1 MIESKW
7 KSVIESIGAALAI
20 GVCIV
25 LSPLLRGWYNHWRAA
40 AVEFKNPLPGDE
52 RVRRPRLGYTR
63 AVTIRALPVQ
73 IWPWLVQLGQER
85 GGLYSYE
92 PLENLIGCHMH
103 NVDCIVPEWQHLDI
117 GSTMRLGPKGYPLFK
132 VVAQEPERFIE
143 FAGADPVSEQVASIT
158 DPMPAPYAN
167 FSWSFCLV
175 PYPNATT
182 RLIVHARQD
191 FAPANFTNW
200 LLWRVFME
208 PINFVME
215 RKMLLGIKA
224 RAEGRIAHRDMEVV
238 GLAVD

>member
-1 MIESKW
+1 MNESKW
-7 KSVIESIGAALAI
+7 QSILESIGAALAI

-63 AVTIRALPVQ
+63 AVTIRARPAQ

-103 NVDCIVPEWQHLDI
+103 TVDRIIPEWQHLDV
-117 GSTMRLGPKGYPLFK
+117 GSTLRLGPKGYPLFK
-132 VVAQEPERFIE
+132 VVAEEQERYIE
-143 FAGADPVSEQVASIT
+143 FAAADPVSEQVTPIT
-158 DPMPAPYAN
+158 DPMPTQYAN
-167 FSWSFCLV
+167 FSWSFSLV
-175 PYPNATT
+175 PYPDGTT
-182 RLIVHARQD
+182 RLIAHASQD
-191 FAPANFTNW
+191 FAPVNFPNW

-224 RAEGRIAHRDMEVV
+224 RAEGTLVHREPEVV
-238 GLAVD
+238 GLALD